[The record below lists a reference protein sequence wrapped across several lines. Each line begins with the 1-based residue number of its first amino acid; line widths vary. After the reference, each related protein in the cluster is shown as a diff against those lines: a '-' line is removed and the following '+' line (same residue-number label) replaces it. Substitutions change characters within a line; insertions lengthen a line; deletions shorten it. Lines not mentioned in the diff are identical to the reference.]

1 MGKETLSFS
10 FDFLFAHMA
19 CPICACYAKK
29 RARMTT
35 GTLKWLTRCLGGSCA
50 LGAVILVTELQAQDF
65 TYTNANGTI
74 TITGYTGPGGDVV
87 IPATIDGLLVT
98 SIGDGAF
105 YSLPSL
111 TGITIPDV
119 VTNLGDW
126 AFASCGNLARLAI
139 GKGITTIKGGYEKG
153 TWGTF
158 QFCSSLTRIA
168 IPDNVTR
175 ISDGVVHLGGALG
188 AFYGCSSLTN
198 VTIGKGL
205 TYLGAG
211 AFNYCNN
218 LLSVYFQGDAP
229 TAGIDYFGVD
239 IFHPDELVTLY
250 YLPGTT
256 GWGSTY
262 ASRPTML
269 WNPQVQTTDGS
280 LGVRQNQFGFNI
292 AGTPGIPLVIEASTN
307 LAARAWV
314 PLQTCTLTNGLVYF
328 GDAQSTNYP
337 SRFYRIRSP

>member
-1 MGKETLSFS
+1 
-10 FDFLFAHMA
+10 
-19 CPICACYAKK
+19 
-29 RARMTT
+29 MTAA
-35 GTLKWLTRCLGGSCA
+35 TLKCLIRWLRASCA
-50 LGAVILVTELQAQDF
+50 LVLAGELQATDF
-65 TYTNANGTI
+65 TYTNTNGTI

-98 SIGDGAF
+98 GIGDGAF

-158 QFCSSLTRIA
+158 MWCSSLTRIE
-168 IPDNVTR
+168 IPDTVTR
-175 ISDGVVHLGGALG
+175 IGDGVVHLGGALG

-205 TYLGAG
+205 AYLGAG

-218 LLSVYFQGDAP
+218 LPGVFFRGNAP
-229 TAGIDYFGVD
+229 TLGIDYFGED
-239 IFHPDELVTLY
+239 SFHPDELVTLY
-250 YLPGTT
+250 YLTGTT
-256 GWGSTY
+256 GWSSTY
-262 ASRPTML
+262 AGRPTML
-269 WNPQVQTTDGS
+269 WNPLVQTTDGS
-280 LGVRQNQFGFNI
+280 FGVRQNQFGFNI
-292 AGTPGIPLVIEASTN
+292 AGTPDMPLVIEAS
-307 LAARAWV
+307 AALPAGSWT
-314 PLQTCTLTNGLVYF
+314 PLQTCTLTNGLLYF
-328 GDAQSTNYP
+328 SDPQWTNY
-337 SRFYRIRSP
+337 SKRFYRIRSP